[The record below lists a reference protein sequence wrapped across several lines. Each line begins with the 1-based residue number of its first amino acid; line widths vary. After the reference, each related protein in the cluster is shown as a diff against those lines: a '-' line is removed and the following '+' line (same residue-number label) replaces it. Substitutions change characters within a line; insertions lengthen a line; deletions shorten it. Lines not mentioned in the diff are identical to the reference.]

1 VLPII
6 VVCLLSK
13 NKDIYFPAIKI
24 IGNLA
29 VLGEKQSGAVLNS
42 GFL

>member
-1 VLPII
+1 VG
-6 VVCLLSK
+6 CLLNK

-24 IGNLA
+24 IGSLA
-29 VLGEKQSGAVLNS
+29 VLGEKQSVAVLNS